1 MSPEWDDKLSTKAIY
16 IDHQEFE
23 VRWNLYSALLHL
35 RRVKPRELFW
45 IDIICIDQSNVF
57 ERNSQLS
64 HMRRIYQS
72 AQETIIWF
80 GPAVV
85 STKVAIERMTRFY
98 ANLSKTSQGQFEI
111 SVTCRAM
118 QERRWWGRPHD
129 MTFSM
134 ARSSALLSPPS
145 SRAWIIQEI
154 TCSPNPTAMCGGWFA
169 PWAS

>member
-1 MSPEWDDKLSTKAIY
+1 MSPEWDDKLSTKAVY

-98 ANLSKTSQGQFEI
+98 ANLSKTLRGNSKSQLLAGRCK
-111 SVTCRAM
+111 SVVGGGA
-118 QERRWWGRPHD
+118 
-129 MTFSM
+129 
-134 ARSSALLSPPS
+134 
-145 SRAWIIQEI
+145 
-154 TCSPNPTAMCGGWFA
+154 PTI
-169 PWAS
+169 